1 MEEFKGTPGPWSWN
15 GEDYRGDWG
24 WQILVGPIGQ
34 GIVIG
39 EAPEGIYKGLK
50 AHQDVAAHLCKTGY
64 LSPDDGAPGV
74 HVRYH
79 NAQLIAA
86 APELLEAL
94 QFLFDDYKELADSG
108 DAGNWRVEDKPAGK
122 KALQAIAKALGK
134 E

>member
-1 MEEFKGTPGPWSWN
+1 MTNIEINFGVDGECIADTVYQEE
-15 GEDYRGDWG
+15 DAR
-24 WQILVGPIGQ
+24 
-34 GIVIG
+34 
-39 EAPEGIYKGLK
+39 
-50 AHQDVAAHLCKTGY
+50 
-64 LSPDDGAPGV
+64 
-74 HVRYH
+74 
-79 NAQLIAA
+79 LISA